1 MSLALP
7 VGAVMNCADN
17 TGAKNLYV
25 ISVKGIKGRLNRL
38 PAGAVGDMVMATV
51 KKGKPDL
58 RKKGTAQVLVFRV
71 SMVCYLIERLATHP
85 EICKWVFARGRP
97 CEGNA
102 QSSGSGMLEG
112 CLVVFLVG
120 APGGGRYS
128 PFHHHCG

>member
-58 RKKGTAQVLVFRV
+58 RKKGT
-71 SMVCYLIERLATHP
+71 VCFGVHSQHGLL
-85 EICKWVFARGRP
+85 
-97 CEGNA
+97 
-102 QSSGSGMLEG
+102 SD
-112 CLVVFLVG
+112 
-120 APGGGRYS
+120 
-128 PFHHHCG
+128 